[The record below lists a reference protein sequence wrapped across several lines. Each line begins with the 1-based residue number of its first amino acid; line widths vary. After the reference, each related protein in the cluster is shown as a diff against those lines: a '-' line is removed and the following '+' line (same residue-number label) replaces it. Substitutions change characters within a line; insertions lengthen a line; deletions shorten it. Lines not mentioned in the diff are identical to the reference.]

1 MRRQNPFGCTTNG
14 APGITPAGAGTCSF
28 CDLLQHCTKDH
39 PRGCGDMIQEISIE
53 HLTGG
58 SPPRVRG
65 HGTKL
70 VDVHAHGRITP
81 AGAGICG
88 NVQKTFANRWDHP
101 RGCGDMSSSSRR
113 VWPLWGSPPR
123 VRGHAAI
130 VSGYG
135 VSDRITPAGAGTC
148 RDKSSAFCHVAD
160 HPRGCGDMVE
170 LFGFSQ
176 LLAGSPPRVR
186 GHVRQ
191 LVDRRR
197 GIRITPAGAGTCLPR
212 R

>member
-1 MRRQNPFGCTTNG
+1 
-14 APGITPAGAGTCSF
+14 
-28 CDLLQHCTKDH
+28 
-39 PRGCGDMIQEISIE
+39 MIQEISIE

-65 HGTKL
+65 YVGMFRRL
-70 VDVHAHGRITP
+70 SQIAGITP
-81 AGAGICG
+81 AGAGTC
-88 NVQKTFANRWDHP
+88 KTYGPAGWTHGDHP

-148 RDKSSAFCHVAD
+148 RDKSSAFCHVED

-197 GIRITPAGAGTCLPR
+197 GIRITPAGAGTCFRHNGDILPH
-212 R
+212 